1 MKKAFFVNGGAGR
14 VLCSIPALE
23 RYAETND
30 DFIIVSESWS
40 ELFMLNPTLR
50 DKVYPVGHKD
60 LFEDKLKDKKIVS
73 TEPYR
78 VNQYFNQKC
87 NLIQAFDIEI
97 NELDEIPE
105 SRPINIELTKEEQI
119 SGYNIVTEVK
129 TTLKKDK
136 VVVFQPFGS
145 AVKIEGRFI
154 VDSSGRSFELSNT
167 FDIIKNLN
175 KHFSVIVMSDIDI
188 PGIDELGVSFPR
200 SIPLN
205 VWAGI
210 INASDYFLGCDSVG
224 QHLAHALK
232 KPATVVIGST
242 YPENISYP
250 DNKDF
255 KIIDLGK
262 NKRKYSPIRIG
273 FAPATD
279 RNNES
284 LMMID
289 NDRQIKRITDSV
301 VMKIGKSTNKPNLM
315 GESKYNPINPMDPG
329 AQPIGE
335 YKGFAGMNRKK
346 TKEKKTV
353 VDEVLEL
360 NNVEN

>member
-30 DFIIVSESWS
+30 DFIIVSEYWS
-40 ELFMLNPTLR
+40 ELFMLNPTIR
-50 DKVYPVGHKD
+50 DKVYPVGQKD
-60 LFEDKLKDKKIVS
+60 LFEDKLKDKKIIS

-119 SGYNIVTEVK
+119 AGYNIVSEVK
-129 TTLKKDK
+129 STLTKEK

-145 AVKIEGRFI
+145 AVKIDGRFI

-188 PGIDELGVSFPR
+188 PGIEDMGVSFPR
-200 SIPLN
+200 SVPLN

-262 NKRKYSPIRIG
+262 DKRKYSPIRIG

-289 NDRQIKRITDSV
+289 NDRQLKRITDSV
-301 VMKIGKSTNKPNLM
+301 VMKIGKSVNKPNLM
-315 GESKYNPINPMDPG
+315 GESNFDGVNVMDPG
-329 AQPIGE
+329 VKPIGE
-335 YKGFAGMNRKK
+335 YKGFASAKK
-346 TKEKKTV
+346 KEKKTV

-360 NNVEN
+360 NNVKN

>member
-40 ELFMLNPTLR
+40 ELFMLNPTIR
-50 DKVYPVGHKD
+50 DKVYPVGQKD
-60 LFEDKLKDKKIVS
+60 LFEDKLKDKKIIS

-119 SGYNIVTEVK
+119 AGYNIVSEVK
-129 TTLKKDK
+129 STLTKEK

-145 AVKIEGRFI
+145 AEKIDGRFI

-167 FDIIKNLN
+167 FVIIKNLN

-188 PGIDELGVSFPR
+188 PGIEDMGVSFPR
-200 SIPLN
+200 SVPLN

-224 QHLAHALK
+224 QHLAHALN

-262 NKRKYSPIRIG
+262 DKRKYSPIRIG

-301 VMKIGKSTNKPNLM
+301 VMKIGKSVNKPNLM
-315 GESKYNPINPMDPG
+315 GESNFDGVNVMDPG
-329 AQPIGE
+329 VKPIGE
-335 YKGFAGMNRKK
+335 YKGFASAKK
-346 TKEKKTV
+346 KEKKTV

-360 NNVEN
+360 NNVKN

>member
-40 ELFMLNPTLR
+40 ELFMLNPTIR
-50 DKVYPVGHKD
+50 DKVYPVGQKD
-60 LFEDKLKDKKIVS
+60 LFEDKLKDKKIIS

-119 SGYNIVTEVK
+119 AGYNIVSEVK
-129 TTLKKDK
+129 STLTKEK

-145 AVKIEGRFI
+145 AVKIDGRFI

-188 PGIDELGVSFPR
+188 PGIEDMGVSFPR
-200 SIPLN
+200 SVPLN

-224 QHLAHALK
+224 QHLAHALN

-262 NKRKYSPIRIG
+262 GKRKYSPIRIG

-301 VMKIGKSTNKPNLM
+301 VMKIGKSINKPNLM
-315 GESKYNPINPMDPG
+315 GESKYDGVNVMDPG
-329 AQPIGE
+329 VKPIGE
-335 YKGFAGMNRKK
+335 YKGFASAKK
-346 TKEKKTV
+346 KEKKTV

-360 NNVEN
+360 NNVKN

>member
-40 ELFMLNPTLR
+40 ELFMLNPTIR
-50 DKVYPVGHKD
+50 DKVYPVGQKD
-60 LFEDKLKDKKIVS
+60 LFGDKLKDKKIIS

-119 SGYNIVTEVK
+119 AGYNIVSEVK
-129 TTLKKDK
+129 STLTKEK

-145 AVKIEGRFI
+145 AVKIDGRFI

-188 PGIDELGVSFPR
+188 PGIEDMGVSFPR
-200 SIPLN
+200 SVPLN

-224 QHLAHALK
+224 QHLAHALN

-262 NKRKYSPIRIG
+262 DKRKYSPIRIG

-301 VMKIGKSTNKPNLM
+301 VMKIGKSVNKPNLM
-315 GESKYNPINPMDPG
+315 GESNFDGVNVMDPG
-329 AQPIGE
+329 VKPIGE
-335 YKGFAGMNRKK
+335 YKGFASAKK
-346 TKEKKTV
+346 KEKKTV

-360 NNVEN
+360 NNVKN

>member
-40 ELFMLNPTLR
+40 ELFMLNPTIR
-50 DKVYPVGHKD
+50 DKVYPVGQKD
-60 LFEDKLKDKKIVS
+60 LFEDKLKDKKIIS

-119 SGYNIVTEVK
+119 AGYNIVSEVK
-129 TTLKKDK
+129 STLTKEK

-145 AVKIEGRFI
+145 AVKIDGRFI

-167 FDIIKNLN
+167 FEIIKNLN
-175 KHFSVIVMSDIDI
+175 KHFSVIVMADIDI
-188 PGIDELGVSFPR
+188 PGIQDLPVSFPR
-200 SIPLN
+200 SVPLN

-262 NKRKYSPIRIG
+262 DKRKYSPIRIG

-301 VMKIGKSTNKPNLM
+301 VMKIGKSINKPNLM
-315 GESKYNPINPMDPG
+315 GESKFDGVNVMDPG
-329 AQPIGE
+329 AKPIGD
-335 YKGFAGMNRKK
+335 YKGFASAKK
-346 TKEKKTV
+346 KEKKTV

-360 NNVEN
+360 NNVQN

>member
-40 ELFMLNPTLR
+40 ELFMLNPTIR
-50 DKVYPVGHKD
+50 DKVYPVGQKD
-60 LFEDKLKDKKIVS
+60 LFEDKLKDKKIIS

-119 SGYNIVTEVK
+119 AGYNIVSEVK
-129 TTLKKDK
+129 STLTKEK

-145 AVKIEGRFI
+145 AVKIDGRFI

-188 PGIDELGVSFPR
+188 PGIEDMGVSFPR
-200 SIPLN
+200 SVPLN

-224 QHLAHALK
+224 QHLAHALN

-262 NKRKYSPIRIG
+262 DKRKYSPIRIG

-289 NDRQIKRITDSV
+289 NDRQLKRITDSV
-301 VMKIGKSTNKPNLM
+301 VMKIGKSVNKPNLM
-315 GESKYNPINPMDPG
+315 GESNFDGVNVMDPG
-329 AQPIGE
+329 VKPIGE
-335 YKGFAGMNRKK
+335 YKGFASAKK
-346 TKEKKTV
+346 KEKKTV

-360 NNVEN
+360 NNVKN

>member
-40 ELFMLNPTLR
+40 ELFMLNPTIR
-50 DKVYPVGHKD
+50 DKVYPVGQKD
-60 LFEDKLKDKKIVS
+60 LFEDKLKDKKIIS

-119 SGYNIVTEVK
+119 AGYNIVSEVK
-129 TTLKKDK
+129 STLTKEK

-145 AVKIEGRFI
+145 AVKIDGRFI

-167 FDIIKNLN
+167 FEIIKNLN

-188 PGIDELGVSFPR
+188 PGIEDLAVSFPR
-200 SIPLN
+200 SVPLN

-262 NKRKYSPIRIG
+262 DKRKYSPIRIG

-301 VMKIGKSTNKPNLM
+301 VMKIGKSINKPNLM
-315 GESKYNPINPMDPG
+315 GESKFDGVNVMDPG
-329 AQPIGE
+329 VKPIGD
-335 YKGFAGMNRKK
+335 YKGFASAKK
-346 TKEKKTV
+346 KEKKTV

-360 NNVEN
+360 NNVQN

>member
-40 ELFMLNPTLR
+40 ELFMLNPTIR
-50 DKVYPVGHKD
+50 DKVYPVGQKD
-60 LFEDKLKDKKIVS
+60 LFEDKLKDKKIIS

-119 SGYNIVTEVK
+119 AGYNIVSEVK
-129 TTLKKDK
+129 STLTKEK

-145 AVKIEGRFI
+145 AVKIDGRFI

-188 PGIDELGVSFPR
+188 PGIEDMGVSFPR
-200 SIPLN
+200 SVPLN

-224 QHLAHALK
+224 QHLAHALN

-262 NKRKYSPIRIG
+262 DKRKYSPIRIG

-301 VMKIGKSTNKPNLM
+301 VMKIGKSVNKPNLM
-315 GESKYNPINPMDPG
+315 GESNFDGVNVMDPG
-329 AQPIGE
+329 VKPIGE
-335 YKGFAGMNRKK
+335 YKGFASAKK
-346 TKEKKTV
+346 KEKKTV

-360 NNVEN
+360 NNVKN

>member
-23 RYAETND
+23 RHAETND
-30 DFIIVSESWS
+30 DFVIVSESWS
-40 ELFMLNPTLR
+40 ELFMLNPTIR
-50 DKVYPVGHKD
+50 DKVYPVGQKD
-60 LFEDKLKDKKIVS
+60 LFEDKLKDKKIIS

-119 SGYNIVTEVK
+119 AGYNIVSEVK
-129 TTLKKDK
+129 STLTKEK

-145 AVKIEGRFI
+145 AVKIDGRFI

-188 PGIDELGVSFPR
+188 PGIEDMGVSFPR
-200 SIPLN
+200 SVPLN

-210 INASDYFLGCDSVG
+210 INAADYFLGCDSVG

-262 NKRKYSPIRIG
+262 DKRKYSPIRIG

-289 NDRQIKRITDSV
+289 NDRQLKRITDSV
-301 VMKIGKSTNKPNLM
+301 VMKIGKSINKPNLM
-315 GESKYNPINPMDPG
+315 GDSKYDGVNVMDPG
-329 AQPIGE
+329 IKPIGD
-335 YKGFAGMNRKK
+335 YKGFASAKK
-346 TKEKKTV
+346 KEKKTV

-360 NNVEN
+360 NNVQN

>member
-40 ELFMLNPTLR
+40 ELFMLNPTIR
-50 DKVYPVGHKD
+50 DKVYPVGQKD
-60 LFEDKLKDKKIVS
+60 LFEDKLKDKKIIS

-119 SGYNIVTEVK
+119 AGYNIVSEVK
-129 TTLKKDK
+129 STLTKEK

-145 AVKIEGRFI
+145 AVKIDGRFI

-188 PGIDELGVSFPR
+188 PGIEDMGVSFPR
-200 SIPLN
+200 SVPLN

-262 NKRKYSPIRIG
+262 DRRKYSPIRIG

-289 NDRQIKRITDSV
+289 NDRQLKRITDSV
-301 VMKIGKSTNKPNLM
+301 VMKIGKSVNKPNLM
-315 GESKYNPINPMDPG
+315 GESNFDGVNVMDPG
-329 AQPIGE
+329 VKPIGE
-335 YKGFAGMNRKK
+335 YKGFASAKK
-346 TKEKKTV
+346 KEKKTV

-360 NNVEN
+360 NNVKN

>member
-40 ELFMLNPTLR
+40 ELFMLNPTIR
-50 DKVYPVGHKD
+50 DKVYPVGQKD
-60 LFEDKLKDKKIVS
+60 LFEDKLKDKKIIS

-119 SGYNIVTEVK
+119 AGYNIVSEVK
-129 TTLKKDK
+129 STLTKEK

-145 AVKIEGRFI
+145 AVKIDGRFI

-167 FDIIKNLN
+167 FEIIKNLN

-188 PGIDELGVSFPR
+188 PGIEDLAVSFPR
-200 SIPLN
+200 SVPLN

-262 NKRKYSPIRIG
+262 DKRKYSPIRIG

-301 VMKIGKSTNKPNLM
+301 VMKIGKSINKPNLM
-315 GESKYNPINPMDPG
+315 GESKYDGVNVMDPG
-329 AQPIGE
+329 VKPIGD
-335 YKGFAGMNRKK
+335 YKGFASAKK
-346 TKEKKTV
+346 KEKKTV

-360 NNVEN
+360 NNVQN